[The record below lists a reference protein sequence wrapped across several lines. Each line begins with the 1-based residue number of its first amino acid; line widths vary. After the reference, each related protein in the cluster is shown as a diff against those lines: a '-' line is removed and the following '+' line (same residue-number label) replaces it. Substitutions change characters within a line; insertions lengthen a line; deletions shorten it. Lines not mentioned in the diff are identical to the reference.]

1 MGRFLHSVGV
11 YILLLYNLYSSFQ
24 YFVDSTLIHNN
35 RRGESVISSLSH
47 GKENARTTVLDQRY
61 RSPPFGSKS
70 PPLTIPQ
77 QDNLGVIPDGSLSDK
92 VDCTPLWVEDGHD
105 RSSSL
110 IALPTL
116 RAASSSSTFDFPTTR
131 ASTPLIRPDSPIL
144 TNSVYAQATHALDV
158 PSTQLDGLES
168 TVDVPRDP
176 DGSESP
182 SSLDQIFRHRDE
194 VNKRIAALR
203 ELSPPCSILYGGFS
217 TLDLQA
223 GDIPASTTP
232 SNNSLL
238 SLSVFPDPPSNLMGF
253 VEAIDSNTVDI
264 ITIRPSDPSSQAGRK
279 RFTTSSILSAEML
292 WPGLRPGGLE
302 SMDSTQWDVTSFI
315 RSESG

>member
-1 MGRFLHSVGV
+1 M
-11 YILLLYNLYSSFQ
+11 IYN
-24 YFVDSTLIHNN
+24 D
-35 RRGESVISSLSH
+35 RRGEPVISSLSH

-61 RSPPFGSKS
+61 RSPPFISKP

-77 QDNLGVIPDGSLSDK
+77 QDDLGAILDGSPSDE
-92 VDCTPLWVEDGHD
+92 VDCTPLWVEDGYD

-110 IALPTL
+110 IVLPTL
-116 RAASSSSTFDFPTTR
+116 RVASSSSTFDFPTTR

-144 TNSVYAQATHALDV
+144 TNSVYVQGTQQVATHALDV
-158 PSTQLDGLES
+158 PSTQFDGLES

-176 DGSESP
+176 DGSGSP

-217 TLDLQA
+217 TLDLQP

-264 ITIRPSDPSSQAGRK
+264 ITIRPPDPSFQVGRK
-279 RFTTSSILSAEML
+279 RLTTSSILSAEML
-292 WPGLRPGGLE
+292 RPVLRPGGLE